1 MRTQVNINWDNMEKL
16 KEAMGENG
24 LLEELCRAMNAHE
37 MKENLSWIAQSHGI
51 NLEGEE
57 ENE

>member
-1 MRTQVNINWDNMEKL
+1 MRTQVNINWSNLQTLVEN
-16 KEAMGENG
+16 MGEKA
-24 LLEELCRAMNAHE
+24 LMEELCHAMNAHE